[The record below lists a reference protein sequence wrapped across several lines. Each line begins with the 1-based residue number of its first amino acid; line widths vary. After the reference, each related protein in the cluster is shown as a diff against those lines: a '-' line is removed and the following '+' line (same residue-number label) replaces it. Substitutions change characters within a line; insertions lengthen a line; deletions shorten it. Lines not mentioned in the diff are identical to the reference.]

1 MEIDAENLK
10 EIRTNF
16 LKDDKYRNTQNA
28 VMKNGIKKSITN
40 QDAIAKKSF
49 AFSVDVDSNK
59 VMNQKQSGRC
69 WMFSGL
75 NFIRFL
81 AGKKHH
87 IKNFELSPAYNFFYD
102 KLEKA
107 NYFYQNIIDTADSPV
122 SDRKVAWL
130 LKTPQQDGGDWS
142 LLVSLVEKYGVVPK
156 EVMDETAVTE
166 NTKELDFMFNRKL
179 QKDAMKLRELV
190 NNDASDEKI
199 KSVLEKLNKEN
210 YRVLAISFG
219 TPPEKFTYEYR
230 DENNTFHSTG
240 EVTPIEFFKEF
251 ININLDDYVELM
263 NLPGADYP
271 YNQTFAIETSDNMV
285 GGIPNRYLNL
295 SMAELKRTAIAQLK
309 DGEPVWYGCDVLQ
322 EWNNPAGILD
332 LDVYD
337 WNRSFGIKLGN
348 DKTKRFEFGES
359 LPTHAMLICGVDLDR
374 NKPTK
379 WKIQNSWGDQPGHKG
394 YFIMGDKWM
403 DQYTYEIVV
412 NKKYLTDD
420 EMDAYGKDPIIL
432 PYWNAMNPIQK
443 V

>member
-142 LLVSLVEKYGVVPK
+142 LLVSLIEKYGVVPK

-210 YRVLAISFG
+210 YRLLAISFG

-295 SMAELKRTAIAQLK
+295 SMNELKRMAIAQLK

-332 LDVYD
+332 LNVYD

-374 NKPTK
+374 NNPTK

-420 EMDAYGKDPIIL
+420 EMEAYGKDPIVL
-432 PYWNAMNPIQK
+432 PYWNAMNPI
-443 V
+443 